1 MSITP
6 SNEQWAAIKQI
17 VKWYGDGNQ
26 FFYLAGFAGVG
37 KSTICSIAIE
47 EIKKQYKIKTV
58 NTATYTGKAA
68 SILRKKGI
76 DASTIHSMI
85 YIADVDDNG
94 VLHGF
99 DLDRCGSASKT
110 DLIVL
115 DECSMIADEMAE
127 DLLSFGK
134 KILVM
139 GDPGQ
144 LPPVN
149 GMGYFTRN
157 TPDVFLKEIYR
168 QCADSPI
175 IKLATMARKGEKI
188 TPGLYNDANI
198 LSVMLNNETQSHI
211 FNPET
216 QVICGLNRVRH
227 TVTQKIRNRFGFN
240 GEFPL
245 DGERIICCKNDKY
258 EKLFNGQMGIMKRD
272 ANKLSKTEYD
282 EEYLANFKILMDD
295 EKYEHILNVDPHLF
309 KSHFLSNGKAE
320 KIPYIKGR
328 EIKSFNEFDWAYAIT
343 CHKAQGSQWNHVTIV
358 DDSSAFREDRNR
370 WLYTAITR
378 AETGLSLLMR

>member
-6 SNEQWAAIKQI
+6 SNEQWEAIKQI

-68 SILRKKGI
+68 SVLRKKGI
-76 DASTIHSMI
+76 DAQTIHSMI

-99 DLDRCGSASKT
+99 DLDRYGAASKS

-115 DECSMIADEMAE
+115 DECSMIADEM
-127 DLLSFGK
+127 
-134 KILVM
+134 
-139 GDPGQ
+139 
-144 LPPVN
+144 
-149 GMGYFTRN
+149 GYFTRN
-157 TPDVFLKEIYR
+157 TPDVFLQEIHR

-211 FNPET
+211 FNSET

-227 TVTQKIRNRFGFN
+227 TVTQKIRNRLGFN

-245 DGERIICCKNDKY
+245 DGERVICCKNDKIN
-258 EKLFNGQMGIMKRD
+258 KLFNGQMGYLD
-272 ANKLSKTEYD
+272 GNANKLSKTEYGD
-282 EEYLANFKILMDD
+282 RYLANFKVLMDD
-295 EKYEHILNVDPHLF
+295 EKYEHTLNVDPHLF
-309 KSHFLSNGKAE
+309 QSHFLSDGKAE

-328 EIKSFNEFDWAYAIT
+328 EIKSFNEFDWGYAIT
-343 CHKAQGSQWNHVTIV
+343 CHKAQGSQWDHVTIV
-358 DDSSAFREDRNR
+358 DDSASFREDRNR
-370 WLYTAITR
+370 WLYTSLTR
-378 AETGLSLLMR
+378 AETGLTLLMR

>member
-1 MSITP
+1 MSTTP
-6 SNEQWAAIKQI
+6 SNEQWAAIKRI

-47 EIKKQYKIKTV
+47 EIKKQYGIK
-58 NTATYTGKAA
+58 NIDTATYTGKAA

-85 YIADVDDNG
+85 YSPKIDSKG
-94 VLHGF
+94 VLQGF
-99 DLDRCGSASKT
+99 KLDRLGVASKS

-149 GMGYFTRN
+149 GVGYFTRN
-157 TPDVFLKEIYR
+157 TPDVFLQEIHR

-188 TPGLYNDANI
+188 TPGMYNDTNV
-198 LSVMLNNETQSHI
+198 LTMMLNNDTQSHI
-211 FNPET
+211 FNSET

-227 TVTQKIRNRFGFN
+227 TVTQKIRNHLGFK
-240 GEFPL
+240 GEYPL
-245 DGERIICCKNDKY
+245 KGERVICCKNSRDDI
-258 EKLFNGQMGIMKRD
+258 LFNGQMGVMKRD
-272 ANKLSKTEYD
+272 VNKLSETEYD
-282 EEYLANFKILMDD
+282 EEYLKNFKVVMDD
-295 EKYEHILNVDPHLF
+295 EKESHSLNVDPYLF
-309 KSHFLSNGKAE
+309 QGHFLSNGKAD

-328 EIKSFNEFDWAYAIT
+328 EIKFFNEFDWGYAIT
-343 CHKAQGSQWNHVTIV
+343 CHKAQGSQWNHVTII
-358 DDSSAFREDRNR
+358 DDSASFREDKNR

-378 AETGLSLLMR
+378 AETGLTLLMR

>member
-1 MSITP
+1 MNITP
-6 SNEQWAAIKQI
+6 SNEQWEAIKSI
-17 VKWYGDGNQ
+17 VKWYGEGNQ
-26 FFYLAGFAGVG
+26 FFYLAGYAGVG

-47 EIKKQYKIKTV
+47 EIKKKYKIKTI

-68 SILRKKGI
+68 SVLRKKGV

-85 YIADVDDNG
+85 YIADIDDKG
-94 VLHGF
+94 ALHGF
-99 DLDRCGSASKT
+99 DLDRYGLASKA

-115 DECSMIADEMAE
+115 DECSMIADDMAE

-149 GMGYFTRN
+149 GLGYFTRN
-157 TPDVFLKEIYR
+157 TPDVFLQEIHR

-188 TPGLYNDANI
+188 TPGLYNDDNV
-198 LSVMLNNETQSHI
+198 LSMMLNNETQNHI
-211 FNPET
+211 HNTET
-216 QVICGLNRVRH
+216 QVICGINRVRH
-227 TVTQKIRNRFGFN
+227 TVTKKIRDKLGFH

-245 DGERIICCKNDKY
+245 FGERVICCKNDKV
-258 EKLFNGQMGIMKRD
+258 EKLFNGQMGYLKSD
-272 ANKLSKTEYD
+272 ANELSSTEYGD
-282 EEYLANFKILMDD
+282 RYLAEFKVLMDD
-295 EKYEHILNVDPHLF
+295 ERYSHTLNVDPYLF
-309 KSHFLSNGKAE
+309 QGHFRSDGKAE

-328 EIKSFNEFDWAYAIT
+328 EIKSFNEFDWGYAIT
-343 CHKAQGSQWNHVTIV
+343 CHKAQGSQWDHVTIV

-370 WLYTAITR
+370 WLYTALTR
-378 AETGLSLLMR
+378 AETGLTLLMR